1 MNETQSIPNYSS
13 KFTSAF
19 ELKSEKQIQ
28 KEQQKKKRTWKIE
41 TYGFKEH
48 SFPAKSKER

>member
-19 ELKSEKQIQ
+19 ELKSEIQIQ
-28 KEQQKKKRTWKIE
+28 KEQQKKRNLE
-41 TYGFKEH
+41 N
-48 SFPAKSKER
+48 